1 MADIPKTFLQDHKKM
16 DKKAIILVGSAAL
29 IFLVAVL
36 FLMSSSKRVKRP
48 AKPKASAEER
58 RDVYSKTEIETLIK
72 GQIAEEMEKT
82 DAKKPKEATSERG
95 RKLGSPIAVFIK
107 KDEEPRTARSEG
119 GTNLDKEM
127 GISTGTK
134 IKAFLS
140 NAIFSFNIASPVVA
154 VTDEDVSKDGKV
166 IIPKGTQFIG
176 EAAIVKSRDR
186 VNVQFSA
193 MVMPDGRESRVRA
206 MALSL
211 DGSGGVKGK
220 VDKQLDKSVLKAAGE
235 IILGGAAL
243 VVGTSNRAM
252 TLEDELRLNAARNLT
267 DDARGALSQVRPE
280 ESIRVEAYTPILVL
294 ALESF

>member
-1 MADIPKTFLQDHKKM
+1 MADEPKTFLQDHKKM
-16 DKKAIILVGSAAL
+16 DKKAIVLVVSAAM

-36 FLMSSSKRVKRP
+36 FLMNSSKRAKRP
-48 AKPKASAEER
+48 APAKAKAEER
-58 RDVYSKTEIETLIK
+58 RDVYSKTEIENLIK

-82 DAKKPKEATSERG
+82 DAKKPKEVSSERG

-107 KDEEPRTARSEG
+107 KEEEPKTSRSEG
-119 GTNLDKEM
+119 DVKQGKEM

-140 NAIFSFNIASPVVA
+140 NGIFSFNISSPVVA
-154 VTDEDVSKDGKV
+154 VTDEDVAKDGKV

-176 EAAIVKSRDR
+176 EAGIVKSRDR

-193 MVMPDGRESRVRA
+193 MVLPDGREERIRA

-220 VDKQLDKSVLKAAGE
+220 VDKQFDKSILKSAGE

-267 DDARGALSQVRPE
+267 DDAKGALSQVRPE
-280 ESIRVEAYTPILVL
+280 ESIRVEAYTPIFVLV
-294 ALESF
+294 LESF